1 MPDPPGPTGRH
12 GQIPYPAPVNAEN
25 GSRLSFTNF
34 PKESVEIKMEKSR
47 CGDDANE
54 NMFDGL
60 NGDTGRRQ
68 GDRAVGQNQ
77 ADIDTDE
84 RAATPENETHEPAD
98 ALIAFHPGAIVD
110 PDNREILHVVENFK
124 ERNPD
129 EDVLHAVIA
138 VPPKSDTADQ
148 QRDFDGADN
157 APLGPI
163 SPLSPSEHRRYHPQ
177 RQNHNI
183 PPARH
188 HSGRDYSSAAFIIKL
203 EARSE
208 THR

>member
-1 MPDPPGPTGRH
+1 MPDPPGPTARCR
-12 GQIPYPAPVNAEN
+12 QSSYPASVDAEHR
-25 GSRLSFTNF
+25 SRLSFTDF
-34 PKESVEIKMEKSR
+34 PNESVVIKMEQSR

-77 ADIDTDE
+77 ADIYTDE

-98 ALIAFHPGAIVD
+98 ALIAFDSGAIID

-163 SPLSPSEHRRYHPQ
+163 SPLSPSEHRRYHRQ
-177 RQNHNI
+177 R
-183 PPARH
+183 
-188 HSGRDYSSAAFIIKL
+188 
-203 EARSE
+203 
-208 THR
+208 